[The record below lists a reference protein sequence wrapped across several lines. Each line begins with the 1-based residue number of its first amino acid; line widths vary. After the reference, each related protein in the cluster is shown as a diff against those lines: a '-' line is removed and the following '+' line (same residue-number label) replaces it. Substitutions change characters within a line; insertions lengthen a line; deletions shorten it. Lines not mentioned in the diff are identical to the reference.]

1 MIMRERTRQSKPF
14 YIGRMPKAEPEY
26 RSFVRLVIFALVV
39 VIIFVSVFL
48 VTNQHGFSSGVFE
61 RSNFTELEGM
71 LIQKPFPAI
80 KTFYGKDIYGNP
92 LVKTIPLVN
101 KGKFGADSLV
111 AQMMAAHRTA
121 GDTLWVNIK
130 GRLIYNRGVALMEL
144 TAQDAAMHMMK
155 ALPDGQKFAAPM
167 VTDLGTATLQ
177 GQIVD
182 PKCYLGVMKPGE
194 GKPHSDCA
202 IRCIAGGI
210 PPMLCIIN
218 KDGEENLLILR
229 GEQGETINRQVL
241 KFVGQ
246 PVTVS
251 GKIEQVDDWLVM
263 KINPLTS
270 IETE

>member
-1 MIMRERTRQSKPF
+1 MLKKTEQQKAF
-14 YIGRMPKAEPEY
+14 YVGWMPKADPEY
-26 RSFVRLVIFALVV
+26 GRFMRLVIFALCVV
-39 VIIFVSVFL
+39 VIFVSVFL
-48 VTNQHGFSSGVFE
+48 VTNQRGFSSGVFE
-61 RSNFTELEGM
+61 RTNFTELEGM
-71 LIQKPFPAI
+71 LIQQPFPAI

-111 AQMMAAHRTA
+111 ARMLAAHRTA

-155 ALPDGQKFAAPM
+155 ALPAGQKFDSPM
-167 VTDLGTATLQ
+167 ITDLGVSTLH

-210 PPMLCIIN
+210 PPVLRITN
-218 KDGEENLLILR
+218 GDGEETLLILR
-229 GEQGETINRQVL
+229 GENGETINRQVL
-241 KFVGQ
+241 AFVGE
-246 PVTVS
+246 PVSVK

-263 KINPLTS
+263 KIDPLTS
-270 IETE
+270 IKAE